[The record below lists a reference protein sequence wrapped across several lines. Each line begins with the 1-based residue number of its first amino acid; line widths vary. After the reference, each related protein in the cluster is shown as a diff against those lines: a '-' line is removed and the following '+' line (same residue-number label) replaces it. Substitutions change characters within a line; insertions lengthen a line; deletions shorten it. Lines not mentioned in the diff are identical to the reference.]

1 MNRTLWLRL
10 SLAAVV
16 AVSVWG
22 CGSKEKPAPE
32 PAPAPAPAPSVSGSE
47 PSAPTVPL
55 SSLPDELKH
64 EAFEYYG
71 LGNDQ
76 PMDLER
82 TIVGQPDTVTGSQSF
97 RLKEVKDGKA
107 LFTVVRTGGF
117 ASVGDSDL
125 SLELDGI
132 YAMSSTIGTI
142 TPHQLELPAKL
153 GVGAKWD
160 AETKLE
166 QGGGITLEHK
176 SVNKVVGMQKV
187 TTPAGTYDALLI
199 ESSGPAKIQGEAKE
213 MRTKAWFVKGLGA
226 VKMEIVEISKGG
238 SKQTILIQNTK

>member
-16 AVSVWG
+16 AGSVWG
-22 CGSKEKPAPE
+22 CGGKDKPAPE
-32 PAPAPAPAPSVSGSE
+32 PAPAPAPPVSTSE

-55 SSLPDELKH
+55 SSLPEELKH
-64 EAFEYYG
+64 AAFEYYG

-82 TIVGQPDTVTGSQSF
+82 KIEGQPDTVTGSQTF
-97 RLKEVKDGKA
+97 RLREVKDGKA

-125 SLELDGI
+125 SLEADGI

-153 GVGAKWD
+153 DPGSKWD

-166 QGGGITLEHK
+166 QGGGVTLEHK
-176 SVNKVVGMQKV
+176 SVNKVVGVQKV

-213 MRTKAWFVKGLGA
+213 MRTRAWFVKGLGA
-226 VKMEIVEISKGG
+226 VKMEIIEISKNG